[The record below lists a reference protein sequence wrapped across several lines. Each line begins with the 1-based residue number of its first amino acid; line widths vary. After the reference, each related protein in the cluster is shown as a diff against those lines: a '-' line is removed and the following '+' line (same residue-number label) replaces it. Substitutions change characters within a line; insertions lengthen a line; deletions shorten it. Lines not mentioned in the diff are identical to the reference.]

1 MKIISFVLIAFVA
14 NYSYASEC
22 QSGEI
27 LIASCDIPGKIN
39 SVAAFCAKKE
49 DDTIRYTFSKGNVS
63 ELTVDF
69 DSQNKLKRWIDLG
82 TYTTYLGFNRGVYSY
97 VLRVPEEKPGVVAY
111 LDVKKNG
118 GVISSR
124 RCDSNSFGEKNIK
137 MNSIEDVDDAFVRNN
152 RFNFP

>member
-1 MKIISFVLIAFVA
+1 MKVISFFLITFVA

-22 QSGEI
+22 QSGET
-27 LIASCDIPGKIN
+27 LIASCEIPGKIK

-49 DDTIRYTFSKGNVS
+49 DDTIRYTFNKGNIS
-63 ELTVDF
+63 ELTVYF
-69 DSQNKLKRWIDLG
+69 DSQNKLKRWVDLG

-97 VLRVPEEKPGVVAY
+97 VLIVPEEKPGVVAY

-118 GVISSR
+118 GVISFK
-124 RCDSNSFGEKNIK
+124 RCASNSFGEKDIK

-152 RFNFP
+152 GFDFP